1 MNTIEI
7 RELTDAEMEQV
18 SGGWKFCTETK
29 NGGGTGLYPDYV
41 ECGVYTNA
49 DFVRDIMAGRA

>member
-18 SGGWKFCTETK
+18 SGGWKSVDRVLR
-29 NGGGTGLYPDYV
+29 NGGANVACHPDYA
-41 ECGVYTNA
+41 E
-49 DFVRDIMAGRA
+49 